1 MKLDRNGIRFRFWLV
16 FFLLAVGITLFIGAL
31 QIGFIRPYY
40 RDSKIRSM
48 NTVADEIT
56 ENIILNTTDASI
68 AHALRTTVDND
79 VCVQIYNSDGE
90 QVYAADSLGSGCLL
104 NTTGFHS
111 DEVIASLNETQKE
124 ASYFQTNQSTNQ
136 EMIVFSRLVHASLSN
151 YYMIVN
157 APLEP
162 VDSVVS
168 FFSQQYLFYTL
179 IAIIVASFVALYIS
193 SKITQPIVKMK
204 KEAQKLAN
212 ADYSV
217 SFTGGSFTETKE
229 LANTLNDTKDKLEKI
244 DELRRDLIA
253 NVSHDIRTPLTDIRA
268 YAEMIRDISGD
279 NPEKRNK
286 HLEVIIHETEYMSR
300 LINDMSE
307 LSKMQSG
314 NEEVHRENVDL
325 VEVIYEVVQIN
336 QSLLKNADL
345 KIEIDVPEDLTVYF
359 DRVKMAQIVSNYL
372 TNAIKFTPAGKTI
385 RIHAYMKD
393 DEETVRFEVTD
404 EGKGITEEDLPYIWD
419 RYQKSSKTFRRNM
432 SSTGLGLSIVKAIA
446 EAYGAKVGVDTEVG
460 KGSTFYFEIRETHE
474 A

>member
-104 NTTGFHS
+104 NTPGFHS
-111 DEVIASLNETQKE
+111 DEVIGSLNETQKE

-244 DELRRDLIA
+244 DE
-253 NVSHDIRTPLTDIRA
+253 
-268 YAEMIRDISGD
+268 
-279 NPEKRNK
+279 
-286 HLEVIIHETEYMSR
+286 
-300 LINDMSE
+300 
-307 LSKMQSG
+307 
-314 NEEVHRENVDL
+314 
-325 VEVIYEVVQIN
+325 
-336 QSLLKNADL
+336 
-345 KIEIDVPEDLTVYF
+345 
-359 DRVKMAQIVSNYL
+359 
-372 TNAIKFTPAGKTI
+372 
-385 RIHAYMKD
+385 
-393 DEETVRFEVTD
+393 
-404 EGKGITEEDLPYIWD
+404 
-419 RYQKSSKTFRRNM
+419 
-432 SSTGLGLSIVKAIA
+432 
-446 EAYGAKVGVDTEVG
+446 
-460 KGSTFYFEIRETHE
+460 
-474 A
+474 

>member
-1 MKLDRNGIRFRFWLV
+1 
-16 FFLLAVGITLFIGAL
+16 
-31 QIGFIRPYY
+31 
-40 RDSKIRSM
+40 
-48 NTVADEIT
+48 
-56 ENIILNTTDASI
+56 
-68 AHALRTTVDND
+68 
-79 VCVQIYNSDGE
+79 
-90 QVYAADSLGSGCLL
+90 
-104 NTTGFHS
+104 
-111 DEVIASLNETQKE
+111 
-124 ASYFQTNQSTNQ
+124 
-136 EMIVFSRLVHASLSN
+136 
-151 YYMIVN
+151 
-157 APLEP
+157 
-162 VDSVVS
+162 
-168 FFSQQYLFYTL
+168 
-179 IAIIVASFVALYIS
+179 
-193 SKITQPIVKMK
+193 
-204 KEAQKLAN
+204 
-212 ADYSV
+212 
-217 SFTGGSFTETKE
+217 
-229 LANTLNDTKDKLEKI
+229 
-244 DELRRDLIA
+244 
-253 NVSHDIRTPLTDIRA
+253 
-268 YAEMIRDISGD
+268 
-279 NPEKRNK
+279 
-286 HLEVIIHETEYMSR
+286 MSR

-345 KIEIDVPEDLTVYF
+345 KIEIDVPDDLTVYF